1 MTLGVSFGNF
11 TFRQT
16 KLAGVIVVK
25 PKVYGDERGYF
36 METYKRCDFVKGGIT
51 ANFVQDNQ
59 SHSVKGVIRG
69 LHFQK
74 QFPQAKLIR
83 VLSGRIFDVA
93 VDLRPES
100 PTYEQW
106 DGVELSADNRRQ
118 IFIPRGVAHGF
129 RVLSE
134 TADIAYKCDDVWHP
148 DDERGIRWN
157 DPALG
162 IVWPPVEG
170 ETVFDAGSVVLSEKD
185 RRYALWKPKKL
196 TKKACLGDGRDGLI
210 G

>member
-1 MTLGVSFGNF
+1 MTESIVSGNF
-11 TFRQT
+11 IFRRT
-16 KLAGVIVVK
+16 KLAGVIVVE
-25 PKVYGDERGYF
+25 PKVYGDARGYF

-51 ANFVQDNQ
+51 ADFVQDNQ

-74 QFPQAKLIR
+74 KFPQAKLIR

-93 VDLRPES
+93 VDLRPGS
-100 PTYEQW
+100 PTYGEW
-106 DGVELSADNRRQ
+106 DGVELSAENRRQ
-118 IFIPRGVAHGF
+118 VFIPRGLAHGF

-148 DDERGIRWN
+148 EDEGGLLWN

-162 IVWPPVEG
+162 IVWPSVEG
-170 ETVFDAGSVVLSEKD
+170 ETTFDERSVVLSEKD
-185 RRYALWKPKKL
+185 SRYPSVGERIVSG
-196 TKKACLGDGRDGLI
+196 GDSE
-210 G
+210 

>member
-1 MTLGVSFGNF
+1 MTESIVSGNF
-11 TFRQT
+11 TFRRT
-16 KLAGVIVVK
+16 KLAGGIVVE
-25 PKVYGDERGYF
+25 PKIYGDERGYF

-93 VDLRPES
+93 VDLRSES
-100 PTYEQW
+100 PTYGEW

-118 IFIPRGVAHGF
+118 VFIPRGLAHGF

-148 DDERGIRWN
+148 ADEGGLRWN
-157 DPALG
+157 DPTLG
-162 IVWPPVEG
+162 IAWPPVEG
-170 ETVFDAGSVVLSEKD
+170 ECGFDERSVIVSQKD
-185 RRYALWKPKKL
+185 ANAL
-196 TKKACLGDGRDGLI
+196 LI
-210 G
+210 SNIMINN

>member
-1 MTLGVSFGNF
+1 MTESIVSGNF
-11 TFRQT
+11 TFRRT
-16 KLAGVIVVK
+16 KLAGVIVVE

-51 ANFVQDNQ
+51 ADFVQDNQ

-74 QFPQAKLIR
+74 RFPQAKLIR

-100 PTYEQW
+100 PTYGQW
-106 DGVELSADNRRQ
+106 DGVVLSAENRRQ
-118 IFIPRGVAHGF
+118 VFIPRGFAHGF

-134 TADIAYKCDDVWHP
+134 VADIAYKCDDVWHP
-148 DDERGIRWN
+148 EDEGGLLWN

-162 IVWPPVEG
+162 IAWPAVEG
-170 ETVFDAGSVVLSEKD
+170 ETMFDVRSVVLSEKD
-185 RRYALWKPKKL
+185 QRHDEMWRAKNF
-196 TKKACLGDGRDGLI
+196 
-210 G
+210 

>member
-1 MTLGVSFGNF
+1 MTESIVSGNF
-11 TFRQT
+11 TFRRT
-16 KLAGVIVVK
+16 KLAGVIVVE
-25 PKVYGDERGYF
+25 PKIYGDERGYF
-36 METYKRCDFVKGGIT
+36 METYKRCDFVKGGI
-51 ANFVQDNQ
+51 AAHFVQDNQ

-74 QFPQAKLIR
+74 RFPQAKLIR

-100 PTYEQW
+100 PTYGEW

-118 IFIPRGVAHGF
+118 VFIPRGLAHGF

-148 DDERGIRWN
+148 EDEGGLLWN

-162 IVWPPVEG
+162 IAWPPVEG
-170 ETVFDAGSVVLSEKD
+170 ETMFAAESVVLSKKD
-185 RRYALWKPKKL
+185 SLHPL
-196 TKKACLGDGRDGLI
+196 MN
-210 G
+210 

>member
-1 MTLGVSFGNF
+1 M
-11 TFRQT
+11 
-16 KLAGVIVVK
+16 AGVIVVET
-25 PKVYGDERGYF
+25 KVYGDARGFF
-36 METYKRCDFVKGGIT
+36 METYKREDFVKGGIT
-51 ANFVQDNQ
+51 ADFVQDNQ

-74 QFPQAKLIR
+74 RFPQAKLIR

-100 PTYEQW
+100 PTYGQW
-106 DGVELSADNRRQ
+106 DGVVLSSDNRRQ
-118 IFIPRGVAHGF
+118 VFIPRGFAHGF

-148 DDERGIRWN
+148 EDEGGFLWN

-162 IVWPPVEG
+162 IAWPPVGG
-170 ETVFDAGSVVLSEKD
+170 ETVFDERSVILSEKD
-185 RRYALWKPKKL
+185 RKYSCFNENLQKN
-196 TKKACLGDGRDGLI
+196 
-210 G
+210 